1 MKRFIYCCNIDQF
14 PNEVQC
20 SAMMAEL
27 PEFLQHSIRE
37 YRNERDFA
45 RSLIG
50 KTLLKRGLKSLG
62 LHTTIDTIERN
73 SFGRYVCTQGEVDF
87 NISHSG
93 NAVVVAFDLEGK
105 VGIDIQ
111 EKSKGSLLIAERFFA
126 TEEVNWMKGQKDFN
140 NAFTHI
146 WTRKEA
152 VVKATGT
159 GIRIPLNSFLVVKD
173 EVAMNGQAFYLQS
186 NLHDS
191 KNYFLTVC
199 SNLNLPYHIEL
210 FSSTDLY

>member
-1 MKRFIYCCNIDQF
+1 LKRAIYWCTIDQF
-14 PNEVQC
+14 PNATQRETMLDQ
-20 SAMMAEL
+20 L
-27 PEFLQHSIRE
+27 PVFLQKNTKE
-37 YRNERDFA
+37 YRNDNDFA

-50 KTLLKRGLKSLG
+50 KLLVKKGLADFGKEDLLLS
-62 LHTTIDTIERN
+62 IERN
-73 SFGRYVCTQGEVDF
+73 KFGRYVCPNKELDF

-126 TEEVNWMKGQKDFN
+126 PSEVEWIKNHADLN
-140 NAFTHI
+140 YAFTHI

-159 GIRIPLNSFLVVKD
+159 GIRIPLNSFLVLND
-173 EVAMNGQAFYLQS
+173 EVEMEGEPFYLQS
-186 NLHDS
+186 DLQYS
-191 KNYFLTVC
+191 SNYYLTVC
-199 SNLNLPYHIEL
+199 SNLNLPYEIRKVDIAEL
-210 FSSTDLY
+210 G